1 MERQPP
7 PRSPLKTME
16 RQSLKEPFSLV
27 HENNMRRSNIAT
39 GTEPRGPKYN
49 PYNRHE
55 PNRIPSSPD
64 VDVNNNQKNDGAVAL
79 GRAKSSTRM
88 RAPET
93 TRSID
98 HQRPRPISTGRI
110 ITSSSPHQTTT
121 GREVQDAHAVTMAI
135 LDLRERR
142 EQSHSARRQLKQH
155 PLHSHRNQSTNI
167 QQERPQSP
175 RLVNKGDE
183 KASFKLKEA
192 ENRIG
197 TLLQELEEL
206 RFFHEIDMEP
216 AAIVPTKSIAGVPR
230 ANESPGRRQQLLS
243 PRRLASLDRTA
254 LELEAQELQRQVEIL
269 MQEKTALQSK
279 VQLQEHQS
287 KSHSDDANRIQK
299 LETALSSIRVT
310 LNEQIHE
317 IQHGRSQLSEEYD
330 AKLKAAK
337 DQYNE
342 AQQDAETLAE
352 ELESQKEKLDRLEE
366 EYAQFREQTK
376 EQLTQLQKK
385 WGEKES
391 AFERQMAE
399 SMGQVESLHTM
410 LDDREEDNVRLQ
422 KELTR
427 NSLELETCRRELK
440 EQCESSAGQLEQSL
454 RERDVKYETLN
465 AHCHAIEAE
474 AEIRAQRIV
483 ALEASN
489 LANAEKADSLE
500 RQLAEIEESHKQNV
514 EALKRTFDSR
524 EQRRLD
530 DLVQSQHS
538 KVMEYEERI
547 ADTRKQLELATD
559 RHQAEIEHKE
569 IEMKASLEQA
579 VHEAKLSLRSEY
591 EAKLSALR
599 EELDVSLKKYDTVRQ
614 ETVRFQVQSA
624 GKDRDVAREWERR
637 DALRQGEM
645 ERLNDKLDIAVGD
658 LAEKES
664 KVQSLTDR
672 LAESEQRC
680 QSLLG
685 DLESQH
691 SEEIKAREDIL
702 MQRKAVAKLKT
713 DLARK
718 DFEIAEIREDME
730 RTLEIMQGQLEL
742 AKKERE
748 QAILKDKSF
757 EDENKNRLATMT
769 QTLERV
775 QKDLISERARHE
787 SLESEL
793 RVEIA
798 KFEGKLS
805 ATESTLKEKRLII
818 DNLEA
823 RLLNAD
829 ELSSSAGG
837 KLQATIASLKR
848 ELESCTEALAH
859 QQLIVQ
865 QKDKEIVGL
874 TQDIEAANKSNGLR
888 ISGLQEMLL
897 ATQQKLQDA
906 ENIKAEHEAE
916 ALRIREEHQK
926 AVFSLRSVSTDREE
940 VSMEVQRVQNELRK
954 SIDLYETKLNTLQR
968 LLGEKDMETKD
979 LEEDIAA
986 LKETVKKMSQEENT
1000 LRESLTRMQQEYKN
1014 ATLAKE
1020 ELLRAREDEVQGL
1033 QDEIK
1038 EVKMQLQQV
1047 NDESATLSTDAA
1059 GLQQSILDLEAQ
1071 LAAAKVSTSNQQ
1083 SGSELAVAALQ
1094 QKLKEKEVREEEMA
1108 EQMDRIANERA
1119 EAIEGLEQMIEE
1131 VQLRQE
1137 EFDQLADILEKREE
1151 ELENAKIIATKAL
1164 ASAQEIKTRYKQRG
1178 YRESDKQTDLQ
1189 LRIDELNAEVEYLTG
1204 KTDDLRKKSMRLE
1217 AELREKNI
1225 QCAKLRDELREQETK
1240 STQSSS
1246 TPASA
1251 DKEGFMPVDG
1261 GEDTQ
1266 SDTRGGK
1273 LNDFMNVREEGVG
1286 GSQFML
1292 MESGFSFQES
1302 DTVNTSN
1309 ISDTLV
1315 HDSMSTQTADL
1326 GDATKWLHDFEDGK
1340 SIFSDGATSEP
1351 GPKSS
1356 RSAERDKVRNFVRK
1370 RYLKRNSSKDTQA
1383 AL

>member
-1 MERQPP
+1 
-7 PRSPLKTME
+7 ME

-27 HENNMRRSNIAT
+27 HENNMRRSNIAA

-55 PNRIPSSPD
+55 PNRVPSAPD
-64 VDVNNNQKNDGAVAL
+64 IDINDNQKNDSSAAAL

-93 TRSID
+93 TRNVD

-110 ITSSSPHQTTT
+110 ITSSATSTTQKST
-121 GREVQDAHAVTMAI
+121 GREAQDAHAVTMAI

-155 PLHSHRNQSTNI
+155 PLHSHRNQSTNL

-175 RLVNKGDE
+175 RPVNKGDE

-269 MQEKTALQSK
+269 MQEKTTLQSK
-279 VQLQEHQS
+279 VQLQEHQA

-317 IQHGRSQLSEEYD
+317 IQHGRAQLSEEYD

-337 DQYNE
+337 EQYNE

-352 ELESQKEKLDRLEE
+352 ELESQKEKLDRLED

-385 WGEKES
+385 WEEKES
-391 AFERQMAE
+391 SFERKMAE

-427 NSLELETCRRELK
+427 NSLELDTCRRELK
-440 EQCESSAGQLEQSL
+440 EQCERSASQLEQSL
-454 RERDVKYETLN
+454 RERDMKYETLN

-474 AEIRAQRIV
+474 AEIRSQRII

-500 RQLAEIEESHKQNV
+500 RQLAEIEESHKENV
-514 EALKRTFDSR
+514 EALKRTLDSR

-538 KVMEYEERI
+538 KVIEYEERI

-569 IEMKASLEQA
+569 IEMKSTLEQA
-579 VHEAKLSLRSEY
+579 VHEAKLTLRSEY

-599 EELDVSLKKYDTVRQ
+599 EELDVSLKRYDTVRQ

-624 GKDRDVAREWERR
+624 GKDRDVAGEWERR

-645 ERLNDKLDIAVGD
+645 ERLNDKLDVAVRD

-664 KVQSLTDR
+664 KVQSLSDR

-702 MQRKAVAKLKT
+702 TQRKAVAKLKT
-713 DLARK
+713 ELARR

-730 RTLEIMQGQLEL
+730 RTLEIMQGQLEM

-748 QAILKDKSF
+748 QAILKDRSF
-757 EDENKNRLATMT
+757 EDENKSRLAMMT

-805 ATESTLKEKRLII
+805 ATESTLKEKRQII

-848 ELESCTEALAH
+848 ELESCTETLAR
-859 QQLIVQ
+859 QQMIVQ
-865 QKDKEIVGL
+865 QKEKEIGEL
-874 TQDIEAANKSNGLR
+874 KRDLEAANKSNGLR
-888 ISGLQEMLL
+888 IASLQETLL

-906 ENIKAEHEAE
+906 ENMKVEHEAE

-926 AVFSLRSVSTDREE
+926 AVFSLRSLSSDREE
-940 VSMEVQRVQNELRK
+940 VSMEVQRVQNELQK
-954 SIDLYETKLNTLQR
+954 SIDLYETKLDTLQR
-968 LLGEKDMETKD
+968 LLSEKDMETKD

-986 LKETVKKMSQEENT
+986 LKETVKKLSEEDNAQ
-1000 LRESLTRMQQEYKN
+1000 RESFTRMQQEYEN
-1014 ATLAKE
+1014 VALSKE
-1020 ELLRAREDEVQGL
+1020 QLLRAKEVEIQAL

-1038 EVKMQLQQV
+1038 RVKMQLQQV
-1047 NDESATLSTDAA
+1047 NNESAILSTDTA
-1059 GLQQSILDLEAQ
+1059 GLKQRILELEGQ
-1071 LAAAKVSTSNQQ
+1071 LDAAKLSTSNQQ
-1083 SGSELAVAALQ
+1083 SGSDLALAALK
-1094 QKLKEKEVREEEMA
+1094 QKLKEKEASEEEMA
-1108 EQMDRIANERA
+1108 EQMGRIAHERA

-1151 ELENAKIIATKAL
+1151 ELENAKLIATKAL

-1204 KTDDLRKKSMRLE
+1204 KTDDLRKKSLRLE

-1246 TPASA
+1246 TPSST

-1261 GEDTQ
+1261 GEDSK

-1273 LNDFMNVREEGVG
+1273 LNDFMNVHEEGVG
-1286 GSQFML
+1286 ASQFML

-1309 ISDTLV
+1309 ISDNLV

-1326 GDATKWLHDFEDGK
+1326 GDATKWLQDFEDGK
-1340 SIFSDGATSEP
+1340 SIFSDAATSEP

-1356 RSAERDKVRNFVRK
+1356 RSAERDRVRNFVRK
-1370 RYLKRNSSKDTQA
+1370 RYLKRNAAKDTQA